1 MTAHLPTLNLIG
13 AGRVGQTLARLWT
26 QAGVFAV
33 QEVLTTSMASAQ
45 AACQLIGAGTPA
57 PNLGAM
63 RSADV
68 WLIAATDAQIAT
80 AATALAAQSSQA
92 CAGGAD
98 GALDS
103 GEADTAGGPA
113 TKGARQPPTAFHCSG
128 ALPASVL
135 APLAALGWQVASA
148 HPILSFANAEAACAQ
163 FAGTPCAL
171 EGDAAARAW
180 LQTAFTAI
188 GAQCFEVR
196 SQDKLLYHAAAVFAT
211 NFLPVLQSVAE
222 DAWRATGVPEAL
234 LPHLRASLLNNAV
247 ANITR
252 LGPQGAL
259 TGPAA
264 RGDTAAIARQAAAV
278 SAWDEKSGA
287 AYVALSD
294 LALRLAGHTPPAM
307 PTAQSRQAPPSPS
320 ADNAAL
326 L

>member
-1 MTAHLPTLNLIG
+1 MLTINIIG
-13 AGRVGQTLARLWT
+13 AGRVGQTLGRLWT
-26 QAGVFAV
+26 RQREISV
-33 QEVLTTSMASAQ
+33 QDILNRFSAT
-45 AACQLIGAGTPA
+45 AKIACDFIGNGRSVEDISE
-57 PNLGAM
+57 M
-63 RSADV
+63 RSANLWMLAVPDSQ
-68 WLIAATDAQIAT
+68 IAAIAQV
-80 AATALAAQSSQA
+80 LASASK
-92 CAGGAD
+92 GGTV
-98 GALDS
+98 S
-103 GEADTAGGPA
+103 
-113 TKGARQPPTAFHCSG
+113 TAFHCSG
-128 ALPASVL
+128 ALGADQL
-135 APLAALGWQVASA
+135 APLAALGWHTASV
-148 HPILSFANAEAACAQ
+148 HPILSFATAEAACAQ
-163 FAGTPCAL
+163 FVGTPCAL
-171 EGDAAARAW
+171 EGDPAARAL
-180 LQTAFTAI
+180 LQDAFTAI

-234 LPHLRASLLNNAV
+234 LPHLRASLLHNAV

-278 SAWDEKSGA
+278 SAWDEKSGT

-294 LALRLAGHTPPAM
+294 LALRLAGHTPPTM
-307 PTAQSRQAPPSPS
+307 PAAQSGQAPSSPS